1 LRQIR
6 HIREVR
12 ARATLV
18 NGRTS
23 QEDHWIEALSLPKS
37 RLLSH
42 PAEKVVG
49 GPATSREMTL
59 FLAFR
64 SAEVLLTG
72 RGRQSLTHLA
82 FRQCSQVMYQQF
94 YGLRELPFELTPNP
108 KYLFLTPQHREALS
122 TLVYGLSSGKGVTAL
137 IGEAGTGK
145 TTLLHSALQSE
156 HCRHVS
162 CVYLMNP
169 TLTRS
174 EFIEILS
181 NQFKLSAHASRS
193 KAGLLHELD
202 SVLRE
207 RRARGQHTALMI
219 DEAQSLPS
227 ELLEEVRLLAN
238 TETAQEKLLSL
249 VLAGQPELRD
259 RLNETELRQLKQRVT
274 LRCELTPFSL
284 QETAA
289 YIASRI
295 RTAGGEA
302 AKLFTREAVMLI
314 HERSGGIART
324 VSVICD
330 NALLTGFGM
339 GRQPVDYGM
348 VLEVARDFDLHATV
362 YADPKELDAP
372 LESSAPIAELVQQ
385 PSEVVSLSGE
395 KLTPELSEISDDED
409 QQEAGEPQLFRA
421 SRPRPRFSF
430 FGGR

>member
-1 LRQIR
+1 MG
-6 HIREVR
+6 EV
-12 ARATLV
+12 ANPFT
-18 NGRTS
+18 
-23 QEDHWIEALSLPKS
+23 D
-37 RLLSH
+37 
-42 PAEKVVG
+42 
-49 GPATSREMTL
+49 
-59 FLAFR
+59 LAF
-64 SAEVLLTG
+64 G
-72 RGRQSLTHLA
+72 H
-82 FRQCSQVMYQQF
+82 FSQVMYQQF

-145 TTLLHSALQSE
+145 TTLLHAALQSE

-169 TLTRS
+169 TLTRA

-181 NQFKLSAHASRS
+181 AQFHLSAHAGRS

-202 SVLRE
+202 AVLRE

-219 DEAQSLPS
+219 DEAQSLS
-227 ELLEEVRLLAN
+227 NELLEEIRLLAN

-274 LRCELTPFSL
+274 LRCEITPFTL
-284 QETAA
+284 PETAA

-314 HERSGGIART
+314 HERSGGIARI
-324 VSVICD
+324 VSVMCD

-339 GRQPVDYGM
+339 GRHPVDYGM
-348 VLEVARDFDLHATV
+348 VLEVARDFDLRPAV
-362 YADPKELDAP
+362 YADPKELDVP
-372 LESSAPIAELVQQ
+372 PESSAPIPEPVQQ

-395 KLTPELSEISDDED
+395 KLAPELSKKSDDED
-409 QQEAGEPQLFRA
+409 QPEEDERQLFRA
-421 SRPRPRFSF
+421 SRPRTRFSF

>member
-1 LRQIR
+1 
-6 HIREVR
+6 
-12 ARATLV
+12 
-18 NGRTS
+18 
-23 QEDHWIEALSLPKS
+23 
-37 RLLSH
+37 
-42 PAEKVVG
+42 
-49 GPATSREMTL
+49 
-59 FLAFR
+59 
-64 SAEVLLTG
+64 
-72 RGRQSLTHLA
+72 
-82 FRQCSQVMYQQF
+82 MYQQF
-94 YGLRELPFELTPNP
+94 YRLRELPFELTPNP
-108 KYLFLTPQHREALS
+108 KYLFLTPHHREALS

-145 TTLLHSALQSE
+145 TTLLHAALQSE

-169 TLTRS
+169 TLTRA

-193 KAGLLHELD
+193 KAALLHELD
-202 SVLRE
+202 AILRE

-227 ELLEEVRLLAN
+227 ELLEEIRLLAN
-238 TETAQEKLLSL
+238 TETAHEKLLSL

-274 LRCELTPFSL
+274 LRCEITPFNL

-324 VSVICD
+324 VSVMCD
-330 NALLTGFGM
+330 NALLTGFGL
-339 GRQPVDYGM
+339 GRQPVDYEM
-348 VLEVARDFDLHATV
+348 VLEVARDFDLHDTRVRDVPTLVTPAYPEIALVSPVEGEAAATGPAENPETTV
-362 YADPKELDAP
+362 DAAGP
-372 LESSAPIAELVQQ
+372 SGAE
-385 PSEVVSLSGE
+385 
-395 KLTPELSEISDDED
+395 TPEASVED
-409 QQEAGEPQLFRA
+409 TRPIFGATKPRA
-421 SRPRPRFSF
+421 RFSF
-430 FGGR
+430 FGTR